1 MSNASLANTSL
12 ANTSLAKLMLSIST
26 VSLFFFASP
35 ALATPPTSTS
45 PEKTN
50 LPGRVLTAI
59 STPLVEGHPMLVLQS
74 DQREE
79 KKTGMRFGSGSRY
92 SKWSVVF
99 EGKVRIDEVEVT
111 SCPDTKGFEDG
122 VELFL
127 NFDEKRFFV
136 DGGRKKVKFLPRSE
150 VRVLTLS
157 FLETEGLC
165 LQSIAFKT
173 DGKTTSLFVP
183 KAVIASGDW
192 RLGDGR
198 IGTFS
203 PQLKLKG
210 KKSGVWGLAWERDL
224 IVEGLRIWN
233 GNQHLGEG
241 FLDSARV
248 HELVIKANPG
258 IKALPSETVRV
269 TLDDRRGFQKIDFKK
284 ALPLRSLEFAAVE
297 KYDGS
302 VIQEPVL
309 GEVQLLAGGLA
320 WVPWVPGDF
329 KLTDGLEPNLQTIR
343 TAGFQ
348 DILDREL
355 RIEGKTE
362 VWKFRFRSDGTV
374 AAQVFTDR
382 ARTARKWTF
391 LGSWSPTAV
400 HAEATSTEKP
410 PRKPNAKPGGM
421 FARLQAKATPI
432 QGLGLRVVGVRF
444 SSADFADSVPCGNQC
459 FSSSDG
465 RGPSTISELP
475 VNEILEIQR
484 ESKTFFYLRN
494 RTPVDERT
502 LDFSD
507 LKLRVHSLYN

>member
-1 MSNASLANTSL
+1 MANASLAIVMILIATLN
-12 ANTSLAKLMLSIST
+12 A
-26 VSLFFFASP
+26 FFFAS
-35 ALATPPTSTS
+35 LASAKPSNIS
-45 PEKTN
+45 SSQKVA

-59 STPLVEGHPMLVLQS
+59 STPLAEGHPMLILHS

-79 KKTGMRFGSGSRY
+79 LKTGMRFDPGQRY

-99 EGKVRIDEVEVT
+99 EDEVRIDEIEVT

-127 NFDEKRFFV
+127 NFDEKRYFV
-136 DGGRKKVKFLPRSE
+136 DGGRRKVIFHPRSE

-183 KAVIASGDW
+183 ETVTANGDW
-192 RLGDGR
+192 RLGNGR
-198 IGTFS
+198 IGTFA
-203 PQLKLKG
+203 PPLKIKG
-210 KKSGVWGLAWERDL
+210 KKSDTWELVWERDL

-248 HELVIKANPG
+248 RELVIKANQG
-258 IKALPSETVRV
+258 IKSLPSETVRIN
-269 TLDDRRGFQKIDFKK
+269 LDDRRGFQKIDFKK
-284 ALPLRSLEFAAVE
+284 ALPLRSIELAAVE

-302 VIQEPVL
+302 IIQEPVL

-320 WVPWVPGDF
+320 WVPWVPGES
-329 KLTDGLEPNLQTIR
+329 KATDGLEPNLQTLR

-355 RIEGKTE
+355 RIEGKSE

-391 LGSWSPTAV
+391 MGSWSPTV
-400 HAEATSTEKP
+400 VPVDPTSQVK
-410 PRKPNAKPGGM
+410 RSGI
-421 FARLQAKATPI
+421 FARVQAKATPT

-444 SSADFADSVPCGNQC
+444 SSADFADSAPCGNQC

-465 RGPSTISELP
+465 RGPSTIRELP

-484 ESKTFFYLRN
+484 ETKTFFYLRN
-494 RTPVDERT
+494 RTPADERT

>member
-1 MSNASLANTSL
+1 MFKASLAFLLIAS
-12 ANTSLAKLMLSIST
+12 SVDAK
-26 VSLFFFASP
+26 P
-35 ALATPPTSTS
+35 GQKPTAAQS
-45 PEKTN
+45 
-50 LPGRVLTAI
+50 GRVLTAI
-59 STPLVEGHPMLVLQS
+59 STPLAEGHPMLVLQS
-74 DQREE
+74 NKREE
-79 KKTGMRFGSGSRY
+79 INTSLRFEVGQRY

-99 EGKVRIDEVEVT
+99 EDKVRIDEVEVV
-111 SCPDTKGFEDG
+111 SCPETKGFEDG

-127 NFDEKRFFV
+127 NFDEKRQFV
-136 DGGRKKVKFLPRSE
+136 DGGRKKVKFQPRTD
-150 VRVLTLS
+150 VRILTLS

-165 LQSIAFKT
+165 LQSITFKT
-173 DGKTTSLFVP
+173 GGKVASLFVP
-183 KAVIASGDW
+183 EAIRANGDW

-203 PQLKLKG
+203 PPLKVKG
-210 KKSGVWGLAWERDL
+210 KKSQAWELSWERDL
-224 IVEGLRIWN
+224 IVDGLRIWN

-248 HELVIKANPG
+248 RELVIKANAG
-258 IKALPSETVRV
+258 IKTLPSETVRV
-269 TLDDRRGFQKIDFKK
+269 NLDDRRGFQKVDFKK
-284 ALPLRSLEFAAVE
+284 PLPLRSLELASLE
-297 KYDGS
+297 KYDGG
-302 VIQEPVL
+302 VYQDPVL

-320 WVPWVPGDF
+320 WIPWVPGDL
-329 KLTDGLEPNLQTIR
+329 KSTDGLEPNLQAIR
-343 TAGFQ
+343 AAGFQ

-391 LGSWSPTAV
+391 LGSWSTTA
-400 HAEATSTEKP
+400 APFEAATE
-410 PRKPNAKPGGM
+410 AKQNRM
-421 FARLQAKATPI
+421 FARIQAKSTPT
-432 QGLGLRVVGVRF
+432 QSFGLRVVGVRF
-444 SSADFADSVPCGNQC
+444 SSPDFADSVPCGNQC

>member
-1 MSNASLANTSL
+1 MARASM
-12 ANTSLAKLMLSIST
+12 AKVMISIAAVSAFSFAFKPST
-26 VSLFFFASP
+26 VTAKP
-35 ALATPPTSTS
+35 ATPKPAQ
-45 PEKTN
+45 KAN

-59 STPLVEGHPMLVLQS
+59 STPLVEGHPILILQS

-79 KKTGMRFGSGSRY
+79 LRTVMRFDPGSRY

-99 EGKVRIDEVEVT
+99 EDNVRIDEIEVT

-127 NFDEKRFFV
+127 NFDEKRYFV

-165 LQSIAFKT
+165 LQSIVFKT

-183 KAVIASGDW
+183 EAVIANGDW
-192 RLGDGR
+192 RLGNGR

-203 PQLKLKG
+203 PPLKLKG
-210 KKSGVWGLAWERDL
+210 KKSDVWELAWERDL
-224 IVEGLRIWN
+224 IVEGMRIWN

-248 HELVIKANPG
+248 RELVIKANPG
-258 IKALPSETVRV
+258 IKSLPSETERV
-269 TLDDRRGFQKIDFKK
+269 SLDDRRGFQKIEFKK
-284 ALPLRSLEFAAVE
+284 ALPLRSLELAAVE

-302 VIQEPVL
+302 VFQDPVL

-320 WVPWVPGDF
+320 WVPWVAGE
-329 KLTDGLEPNLQTIR
+329 LQSTDGREPNLQTIR

-400 HAEATSTEKP
+400 PSDATP
-410 PRKPNAKPGGM
+410 PAKQSGM
-421 FARLQAKATPI
+421 FARVQAKATPVL
-432 QGLGLRVVGVRF
+432 GLGLRVVGVRF

-465 RGPSTISELP
+465 RGPSTIRELP

-494 RTPVDERT
+494 RTPTEERT